1 MSPKSLLRD
10 LQSKIE
16 TDASAGLSDT
26 VITEIRDDNEESKAI
41 VMQEVEGRLRMI
53 EVRARVIGDLPHLW

>member
-26 VITEIRDDNEESKAI
+26 VITEIRDDEEESKAI
-41 VMQEVEGRLRMI
+41 VMQEVEGRVRMI
-53 EVRARVIGDLPHLW
+53 EVRARVIGEALLV